1 MSFNCNKCKKQYVSY
16 QSLWKHNKT
25 YHSNKINTSINTN
38 IQEIKHKCKFCDK
51 EFNSKQS
58 KCRHQLHFCKNIPL
72 IEKPSTPSNQSEI
85 DLLKKEVNELKQ
97 LINKKEGNNINK
109 GQIINNNVN
118 VNNNIKIELGVEDI
132 KKLTQDQKLNV
143 LKSIIFGEY
152 PIITLVSELNK
163 NEQNRNIKIPNI
175 HDKYA
180 LKYDSQ
186 LEKFTKSTKKE
197 VVNDIISVRKHDIKS
212 FFEEFC
218 DGKHLTVKVKNAIE
232 KYLDKLFNSS
242 ENDIELK
249 KFIDEHKEKIILI
262 IYNITMIDN
271 EDKSME
277 I

>member
-1 MSFNCNKCKKQYVSY
+1 LKKPI
-16 QSLWKHNKT
+16 
-25 YHSNKINTSINTN
+25 INT
-38 IQEIKHKCKFCDK
+38 
-51 EFNSKQS
+51 
-58 KCRHQLHFCKNIPL
+58 P
-72 IEKPSTPSNQSEI
+72 
-85 DLLKKEVNELKQ
+85 
-97 LINKKEGNNINK
+97 
-109 GQIINNNVN
+109 
-118 VNNNIKIELGVEDI
+118 
-132 KKLTQDQKLNV
+132 V

-262 IYNITMIDN
+262 IYNITMIDT
-271 EDKSME
+271 ME